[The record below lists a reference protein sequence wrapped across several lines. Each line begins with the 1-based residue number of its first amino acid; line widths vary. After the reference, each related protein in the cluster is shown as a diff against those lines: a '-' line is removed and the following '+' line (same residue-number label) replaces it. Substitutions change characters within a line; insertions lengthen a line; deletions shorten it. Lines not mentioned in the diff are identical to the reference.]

1 MHHFITLMQVAVPT
15 VTTSPGVTEPT
26 VTISF
31 QPSQVLTW
39 LLVGL
44 IAGALA
50 SIFAGE
56 RISMI
61 GSLVVGLLGAL
72 IGGFLFTL
80 LRIQPSAALEAGIT
94 IRWIDIIVAFVG
106 ALIVLIIFGGVFRRR
121 RL

>member
-1 MHHFITLMQVAVPT
+1 MHQFIQLLQVAVPT
-15 VTTSPGVTEPT
+15 VTTTPGVTEPT
-26 VTISF
+26 VTITF

-39 LLVGL
+39 LIIGL
-44 IAGALA
+44 IAGGLA

-56 RISMI
+56 RMSLA

-80 LRIQPSAALEAGIT
+80 LRIQPSAALQDGIL

-121 RL
+121 R